1 MPSHCDVCVYFC
13 VYSEEDGS
21 GSASTTTPHEH
32 TESDDTEQDNKHLL
46 SPSSGN
52 GEVAFIRE
60 VPRS

>member
-1 MPSHCDVCVYFC
+1 MSVCLYFC

-46 SPSSGN
+46 SPSSGS